1 MIGIFLQTL
10 PFFGVIGLG
19 YGAARVGMFPAA
31 ATQALTRYVFYFALS
46 AMLFQFAA
54 SLEIAD
60 LIQPRFIAAYLL
72 ASGVGYGFAMG
83 VARWR
88 GENLQNAAMEAHAAV
103 IGNVGFMGIPMLS
116 ILMGPAAAAWVILI
130 LALDF
135 ILFGS
140 LVVILISI
148 GRSGVLGLGAVGTIA
163 KGLITNP
170 MIVSIALGLAWSA
183 SGWTMP
189 GPAQDFL
196 SLLGAGATPG
206 ALFAIGASLAG
217 AQLARLAI
225 AGWISVMKVGLHP
238 ALAAIA
244 AFVVFD
250 VEPYAASVMVAAAAL
265 PVAGNVYILAA
276 HYGITPTRISA
287 SILISTLIAVGS
299 VSAII
304 SLVGA

>member
-19 YGAARVGMFPAA
+19 FLARRIGMFPQA
-31 ATQALTRYVFYFALS
+31 ATDALTKYVFYFALS
-46 AMLFQFAA
+46 AMLCQFAA
-54 SLEIAD
+54 SLSIAD
-60 LIQPRFIAAYLL
+60 LIQPTFIAAYLVANGL
-72 ASGVGYGFAMG
+72 GYALAMG

-88 GENLQNAAMEAHAAV
+88 GETLETAAMEAHAAV

-116 ILMGPAAAAWVILI
+116 ILLGPAAAVWVILI

-148 GRSGVLGLGAVGTIA
+148 GRRGAFGLGAISTIA
-163 KGLITNP
+163 KGLATNP
-170 MIVSIALGLAWSA
+170 MIVSIALGLLWSS

-189 GPAQDFL
+189 GPVDQFL

-206 ALFAIGASLAG
+206 ALFAIGASLGG
-217 AQLARLAI
+217 AQLARLAA
-225 AGWISVMKVGLHP
+225 AGWISAVKVFIHP
-238 ALAAIA
+238 ALAALA
-244 AFVVFD
+244 AFVLFD
-250 VEPYAASVMVAAAAL
+250 VDPYAASVLVAAAAL

-276 HYGITPTRISA
+276 HYNITPTRISA
-287 SILISTLIAVGS
+287 SILISTVIAVGS

-304 SLVGA
+304 ALVGG